1 MGPLDQRLPAEDSYV
16 VLSQRLKQ
24 ASDDWYIGKSD
35 IAGQGVFAGKDYDP
49 GDSIGLAMTDGDE
62 DEFGAK
68 IWNLTEL
75 ARYCNHQNANNV
87 EIRKNEDGD
96 RFQLVAIE
104 PIGQDEEIVSN
115 YWQVAKA
122 KGPHSTMLWEG
133 KPVPTSDL
141 QDYTEKGASAM
152 IWLFTDE
159 ELEKQAGK
167 TIKDLDISE
176 YLKGYELNDAAHGP
190 DHAENVRSTAAGLS
204 GVHAPGQEHL
214 VDYAAAL
221 HDMDVHRGRVD
232 HENRAADTIANSSY
246 FQKNLSKRDLRTVS
260 EAVRQHRSS
269 TGRPRT
275 TVAKIVSDAD
285 RLAETDP
292 AAALRRAI
300 SWGKQHEP
308 ASTEDEQ
315 IRRAYDHLV
324 EKYGPGGKARRLYY
338 PESLPQMEA
347 KFNPLMDAGGDLQ
360 KIKALLQE
368 KQARADLQK
377 MPLQTRRS
385 CGSIT
390 TIPKVH
396 VMRATSP
403 MPK

>member
-1 MGPLDQRLPAEDSYV
+1 
-16 VLSQRLKQ
+16 
-24 ASDDWYIGKSD
+24 
-35 IAGQGVFAGKDYDP
+35 
-49 GDSIGLAMTDGDE
+49 
-62 DEFGAK
+62 
-68 IWNLTEL
+68 
-75 ARYCNHQNANNV
+75 
-87 EIRKNEDGD
+87 
-96 RFQLVAIE
+96 
-104 PIGQDEEIVSN
+104 
-115 YWQVAKA
+115 
-122 KGPHSTMLWEG
+122 
-133 KPVPTSDL
+133 
-141 QDYTEKGASAM
+141 M

-347 KFNPLMDAGGDLQ
+347 KFNPLMAAGGDLQ